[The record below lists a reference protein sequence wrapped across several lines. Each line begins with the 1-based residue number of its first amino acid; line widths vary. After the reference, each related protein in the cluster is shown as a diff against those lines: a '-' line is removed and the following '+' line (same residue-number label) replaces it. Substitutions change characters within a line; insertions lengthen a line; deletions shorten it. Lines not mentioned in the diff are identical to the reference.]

1 MKIQQLSGG
10 FASQVFQYVFMRY
23 GEMSDPNEEW
33 YLDDSVFF
41 VEKKYN
47 GYELEKVFGVK
58 PKLLSKYFEPEKWQS
73 MIELKKKG
81 KSIPQI
87 LKDEGMDIIMYADN
101 DNYKEENPFDGE
113 VYRMLPE
120 GGFYPQI
127 AKLDRPVVYY
137 HGEWVEKNWFDCYR
151 DIMLKELSFPEIK
164 SKQALLYK
172 NKIMEGISVGM
183 HIRRGDYVKI
193 GIDLDSK
200 YYFNALKDL
209 ADHYDDFTVY
219 VFSDDLF
226 WCNQNAYQLGLNF
239 APRVEY
245 ISGNM
250 GKESY
255 VDLQLMSM
263 CKVVIMANSAF
274 SFLAGLMDTRLEY
287 FIDPWTG
294 EWGK

>member
-23 GEMSDPNEEW
+23 GQMSDPNEEW
-33 YLDDSVFF
+33 YLDDSDFF
-41 VEKKYN
+41 IKDKYN

-58 PKLLSKYFEPEKWQS
+58 PMLLSDYYEPEKWKS
-73 MIELKKKG
+73 MIEQKKKG
-81 KSIPQI
+81 TSIPQI
-87 LKDEGMDIIMYADN
+87 LKDEGMDIVMYADN
-101 DNYKEENPFDGE
+101 DGYKTDNPFDGE

-120 GGFYPQI
+120 GGFYPEI
-127 AKLDRPVVYY
+127 AKLEKPVVYY

-151 DIMLKELSFPEIK
+151 DIFLKELKFPEIK

-172 NKIMEGISVGM
+172 DKILNGISVGM

-209 ADHYDDFTVY
+209 SEHYDDFTVY

-239 APRVEY
+239 APRIEY

-263 CKVVIMANSAF
+263 CNVVIMANSAF
-274 SFLAGLMDTRLEY
+274 SFLAGLMDTRLDY

>member
-23 GEMSDPNEEW
+23 GQMSDPNEEW
-33 YLDDSVFF
+33 YLDDSDFF
-41 VEKKYN
+41 IKDKYN

-58 PKLLSKYFEPEKWQS
+58 PMLLSDYYEPEKWKS
-73 MIELKKKG
+73 MIEQKKKG
-81 KSIPQI
+81 TSIPQI
-87 LKDEGMDIIMYADN
+87 LKDEGMDIVMYADN
-101 DNYKEENPFDGE
+101 DGYKTDNPFDGE

-120 GGFYPQI
+120 GGFYPEI
-127 AKLDRPVVYY
+127 AKLEKPVVYY

-151 DIMLKELSFPEIK
+151 DIFLKELKFPEIK
-164 SKQALLYK
+164 SKQALVYK
-172 NKIMEGISVGM
+172 DKILNGVSVGM

-209 ADHYDDFTVY
+209 SEHYDDFTVY

-239 APRVEY
+239 APRIEY

-263 CKVVIMANSAF
+263 CNVVIMANSAF
-274 SFLAGLMDTRLEY
+274 SFLAGLMDTRLDY

>member
-1 MKIQQLSGG
+1 MRIQLLNGG
-10 FASQVFQYVFMRY
+10 FANQVFQYVFMRY
-23 GEMSDPNEEW
+23 GELTNPDEEW
-33 YLDDSVFF
+33 YLDDSAFF
-41 VEKKYN
+41 IKNRYN
-47 GYELEKVFGVK
+47 GYELEKVFGLQ
-58 PKLLSKYFEPEKWQS
+58 PKLLSKYYDADTWKE
-73 MIELKKKG
+73 MIELRKKG

-87 LKDEGMDIIMYADN
+87 LKDNGENIIMYADK
-101 DNYKEENPFDGE
+101 DDYKTENVFDGK

-120 GGFYPQI
+120 GGFYPEI
-127 AKLDRPVVYY
+127 SKIENPIVYY
-137 HGEWVEKNWFDCYR
+137 HGDWVEKNWFDCFR
-151 DIMLKELSFPEIK
+151 DQMLEELKFPEIK
-164 SKQALLYK
+164 TKQA
-172 NKIMEGISVGM
+172 KIYRDEILKGVSVGM
-183 HIRRGDYVKI
+183 HIRRGNFVKM
-193 GIDLDSK
+193 GLELDTK

-239 APRVEY
+239 APKIEY

-263 CKVVIMANSAF
+263 CKVVVMANSAF

-294 EWGK
+294 SWGR